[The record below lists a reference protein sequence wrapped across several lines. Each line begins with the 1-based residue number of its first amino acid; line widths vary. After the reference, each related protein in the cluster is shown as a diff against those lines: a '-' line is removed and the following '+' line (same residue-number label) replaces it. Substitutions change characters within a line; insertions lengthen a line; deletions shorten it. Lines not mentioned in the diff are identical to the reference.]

1 MVNLKRFIKTDLNT
15 NSNPL
20 PLLNSFFSS
29 TFSGLGNFE
38 DKSKFKNFMGWA
50 RKSPQL
56 IGFLNILVSDI
67 LSDDIHFVPLDDKNG
82 RNRVQKSEKFF
93 MGNKGREILEQDLY
107 DMFITGQGYQ
117 WIGKLDKKL
126 IKKEL
131 SKVLSSKELA
141 FKENLIIDE
150 ISYSDEM
157 IKKLRYIPSTTVTI
171 KNNDHE
177 IVEYI
182 QRVGTNTKV
191 FAADEIVH
199 LKLIP
204 LDGKPYAYPPMEG
217 LLSEVYL
224 LWLISQNYVS
234 YFENGGH
241 PDKVF
246 VLPKEIAGS
255 KNHSYLIETL
265 KKYKKIQNKHGNLV
279 FTGELKIE
287 DLQKFENAMEHKELG
302 LYLVGILAMFYGV
315 PAGRIPF
322 LIGKAANNGD
332 AGGLADSGYWR
343 KVSVWQSKIE
353 EGMNRQLWMPYF
365 KTKIE
370 FARGY
375 KQDEVRETQNEM
387 QKTQVA
393 EQRIRLGLWTPK
405 TAGNYLGIDPEEV
418 DAAQAEQ
425 KLKEEEMMKSGML
438 LQNNNSNSNSLD
450 EPDKQNINARR
461 SNTQNAKT

>member
-1 MVNLKRFIKTDLNT
+1 M
-15 NSNPL
+15 
-20 PLLNSFFSS
+20 
-29 TFSGLGNFE
+29 GNME
-38 DKSKFKNFMGWA
+38 DKQDFKNFMSWA

-56 IGFLNILVSDI
+56 MGFLNILVSDI
-67 LSDDIHFVPLDDKNG
+67 LSDSINWKPLDEKNG
-82 RNRVQKSEKFF
+82 RNRIKKSEAFF
-93 MGNKGREILEQDLY
+93 IGNKGREILEQNLM
-107 DMFITGQGYQ
+107 DMFVTGQGYQ
-117 WIGKLDKKL
+117 WIGKLDYKL
-126 IKKEL
+126 IKKEV
-131 SKVLSSKELA
+131 SKILNFKELSYKA
-141 FKENLIIDE
+141 DMILEEISQSDE
-150 ISYSDEM
+150 IL
-157 IKKLRYIPSTTVTI
+157 KKLRYVPSTTVTI
-171 KNNDHE
+171 RNNDHE
-177 IVEYI
+177 ITEYI

-191 FAADEIVH
+191 FSKDEIVH

-234 YFENGGH
+234 FFENGGH

-246 VLPKEIAGS
+246 VLPKEIAGF

-279 FTGELKIE
+279 FTGEISIE
-287 DLQKFENAMEHKELG
+287 DLQKIDSKMENKDLG

-322 LIGKAANNGD
+322 LVGKAANNGD

-343 KVSVWQSKIE
+343 KISVWQSKIE
-353 EGMNRQLWMPYF
+353 EGMNRQLWIPYF

-393 EQRIRLGLWTPK
+393 EQRMRMGLWTPS
-405 TAGNYLGIDPEEV
+405 TAGLYLGIEREEV
-418 DAAQAEQ
+418 EEAQAE
-425 KLKEEEMMKSGML
+425 KKKEEAEMMKTGML
-438 LQNNNSNSNSLD
+438 NQNNNSNPNTLN
-450 EPDKQNINARR
+450 EPDKNSINARR
-461 SNTQNAKT
+461 SNTQTAKV